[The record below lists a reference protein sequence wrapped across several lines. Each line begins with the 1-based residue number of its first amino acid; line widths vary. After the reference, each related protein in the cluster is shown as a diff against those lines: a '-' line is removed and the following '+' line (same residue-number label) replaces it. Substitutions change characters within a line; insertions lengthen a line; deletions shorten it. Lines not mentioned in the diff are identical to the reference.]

1 MKKKICLDA
10 GHYGKYNRSK
20 VVPEY
25 YESEMNWK
33 LHNYLARELES
44 LGFEVVKTRSDQAK
58 DLDLVARGKASAGCD
73 LFLSIHSNDC
83 DVESVDYPLAV
94 TMLDGKGDEL
104 GLALAKN
111 VEMLMG
117 TTQKGKIH
125 HKEGGGGAE
134 WYGVLRGAAQVGTM
148 GIIIEHSFHSNVKAA
163 RWLLED
169 ANLQA
174 MAKAEAKIIAEHF
187 GAEKPA
193 EEPLEDSTYYEACSG
208 PYATKEEAESVATKM
223 REQGYYGVSV
233 REITPDEPVAPNE
246 PEVWNPSVGDV
257 VRFTDSKQY
266 SSSDSDTVRGAV
278 AGLAKITAIAPGKK
292 HPYHLVRTGST
303 GPWGWVDAGTF
314 TKA

>member
-117 TTQKGKIH
+117 TTQKGKIY

-174 MAKAEAKIIAEHF
+174 MAKAEAEIIAAHF
-187 GAEKPA
+187 GVDKPEK
-193 EEPLEDSTYYEACSG
+193 EPMEDSTYYEACSG
-208 PYATKEEAESVATKM
+208 PYATPAEAEAVATKM
-223 REQGYYGVSV
+223 REQGYLGVSV
-233 REITPDEPVAPNE
+233 REIKPDNPVTPNVPKAWE
-246 PEVWNPSVGDV
+246 PSVGDV
-257 VRFTDSKQY
+257 VRFTGSKQY
-266 SSSDSDTVRGAV
+266 SSSDSDAVRGAV
-278 AGLAKITAIAPGKK
+278 AGVAKITATAPGKK